1 MQLHVADHVAC
12 HGRDAAKTILVA
24 DDDRTVRAVLTRI
37 LEADGFKV
45 MQAERGEKCL
55 FLSMEKSID
64 GFLVDLNMPGLD
76 GVELCRRLRALER
89 NRSNGDVLQP
99 RLRCGD
105 NGQVRTKRLIGE
117 QRFPNAW
124 CELFNFAVGVDGD
137 PLKHIN
143 EVGVRVDVL

>member
-1 MQLHVADHVAC
+1 MADMHHYVTA
-12 HGRDAAKTILVA
+12 ISQIVSNEIEEE
-24 DDDRTVRAVLTRI
+24 VVL
-37 LEADGFKV
+37 
-45 MQAERGEKCL
+45 
-55 FLSMEKSID
+55 
-64 GFLVDLNMPGLD
+64 
-76 GVELCRRLRALER
+76 R